1 MKPLKVIGIFF
12 FFLHYYLTIAVA
24 TLGNLLSLFWKW
36 VRLATLEKHC
46 ISPFQATHS
55 YVFAPLRTPCPTQM
69 RQLLRNTQHARE
81 QGHLLRLRPEG
92 YRTQERQE
100 HPAHRHLRAG
110 LRVQEGRA

>member
-1 MKPLKVIGIFF
+1 MKPLKVIGVFF

-55 YVFAPLRTPCPTQM
+55 YVFAPLRTPCPTQNKSSPTKVSASTTSSFK
-69 RQLLRNTQHARE
+69 LRTLPPC
-81 QGHLLRLRPEG
+81 GCG
-92 YRTQERQE
+92 GCGSW
-100 HPAHRHLRAG
+100 RAQSPG
-110 LRVQEGRA
+110 PTPSC